1 MFSIARITRVLLAA
15 TFVVAVQ
22 ACARDA
28 APARTTLTDDFGDTL
43 VFGDPPARIVSLN
56 PTTTELLFAIGVGPR
71 VVGRTTYDL
80 YPAEARAVPD
90 LGQGLRPNV
99 EAVLATRPDL
109 VILYASS
116 DNRDAAR
123 RLRASGV
130 QTVAWKLD
138 RIDDMFRVTRTLGR
152 LVGDT
157 VTANKTVDSVRATL
171 DRVRAQ
177 TASLP
182 HPTVFWHLWEAPLLA
197 VGAGSFLHE
206 LLEIAGGRNVFADM
220 PAPSP
225 AVSFEELLRRNPE
238 IVLAGPT
245 TKARIESEARW
256 NTLPAVRAR
265 RVLTFDTTMVNGP
278 SSRVGASAVSLA
290 RLLHPGVS
298 FK

>member
-1 MFSIARITRVLLAA
+1 MFSIARIMRIAVAA
-15 TFVVAVQ
+15 ALVVAAQ

-28 APARTTLTDDFGDTL
+28 TPARSTLTDDFGDTL
-43 VFGDPPARIVSLN
+43 VFGDAPARIVSLN
-56 PTTTELLFAIGVGPR
+56 PTTTELLFAIGVGSR

-80 YPAEARAVPD
+80 FPAEAKAVPD

-109 VILYASS
+109 VILYAST

-138 RIDDMFRVTRTLGR
+138 RIDDMFRVTRILGR

-157 VTANKTVDSVRATL
+157 VSASKTVDSVRATL
-171 DRVRAQ
+171 ERVRTV

-182 HPTVFWHLWEAPLLA
+182 HPTVFWHLWETPLLA

-206 LLEIAGGRNVFADM
+206 LLEIAGGRNVFAEL
-220 PAPSP
+220 PQPSP
-225 AVSFEELLRRNPE
+225 AVTFEELLRRNPDV
-238 IVLAGPT
+238 VLAGAT
-245 TKARIESEARW
+245 TKARIETDARW

-298 FK
+298 F